1 MPSYESSV
9 VTRASPEAAWTAWT
23 DVAGWSAYDHIES
36 ARIEGEFRPGAVITS
51 KAKGLPSSTL
61 TVTRT
66 ERPSLWVDESRS
78 PGMRMRFDHVIEP
91 VDDGTRL
98 TERARISG
106 PLGRVFGPL
115 LRRRLEALF
124 AESVASVARQAE
136 AAEAADQPSPS

>member
-98 TERARISG
+98 TERARM
-106 PLGRVFGPL
+106 PLEFNFEAPQRQPNAVAVD
-115 LRRRLEALF
+115 LREKCK
-124 AESVASVARQAE
+124 SVQEMVLPAK
-136 AAEAADQPSPS
+136 